1 MKEEM
6 KRIRLEE
13 KIRNRFMEKGPSM
26 MKVWDYKTPAAKE
39 LYIRLG
45 APYKRK
51 KLLNEEDIQ
60 NYRELIGFD
69 ENTEHMKKVIDWCS
83 DFTLHCKDVR
93 ENNSY
98 YFKHVCE
105 REIGEYVR
113 NRECALGFYL
123 CGRKV
128 YVILD
133 PMYADG
139 VTYKVMR
146 GFA

>member
-1 MKEEM
+1 MNKEM
-6 KRIRLEE
+6 KRIRLEDR
-13 KIRNRFMEKGPSM
+13 IRNRFIEKGPWM

-83 DFTLHCKDVR
+83 DFPLRCKNVF
-93 ENNSY
+93 ENNAY
-98 YFKHVCE
+98 GLKHVCE
-105 REIGEYVR
+105 REIGEYVSD
-113 NRECALGFYL
+113 EQCALGFYF

-139 VTYKVMR
+139 MAYKVMR
-146 GFA
+146 EFI